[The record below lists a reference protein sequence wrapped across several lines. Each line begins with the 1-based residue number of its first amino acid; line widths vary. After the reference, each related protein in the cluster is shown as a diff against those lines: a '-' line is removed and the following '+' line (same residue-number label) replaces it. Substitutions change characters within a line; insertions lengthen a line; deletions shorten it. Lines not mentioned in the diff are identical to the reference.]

1 MPTAKLTGKNSYSIV
16 SDYLGTP
23 MQTYDNKGN
32 LVWERE
38 LDIYGCVRKENSNF
52 VPFRFQGQY
61 FDAEIDLCYNRF
73 RYYDC
78 NTGAYISQDPIRLA
92 GGLSF
97 YTYVHDVNSWV
108 NVLGLSSNPIT
119 FTSSSGQTHQ

>member
-61 FDAEIDLCYNRF
+61 FDAEIDLCYKKER
-73 RYYDC
+73 
-78 NTGAYISQDPIRLA
+78 AK
-92 GGLSF
+92 SF
-97 YTYVHDVNSWV
+97 KKGCH
-108 NVLGLSSNPIT
+108 
-119 FTSSSGQTHQ
+119 